1 MATKDFSSV
10 PVVVTITN
18 VSEKAVA
25 VPFYRTPHQ
34 VCELAAGDVLKL
46 KAHVSSELAFYDA
59 LAGEELTVEFGEAS
73 A

>member
-1 MATKDFSSV
+1 MATKDFSGV

-34 VCELAAGDVLKL
+34 VFNLAAGDVLKL
-46 KAHVSSELAFYDA
+46 KANISSELAFYDA

>member
-1 MATKDFSSV
+1 MATKDFSGV

-34 VCELAAGDVLKL
+34 VFSLAAGDVLKL
-46 KAHVSSELAFYDA
+46 KANISSELAFYDA
-59 LAGEELTVEFGEAS
+59 LAGEELTVEFGEVS